1 MSSEVETSLI
11 KHSGRTVSVP
21 SHYLGTRRSS
31 SLPHLLVLLFGVV
44 NLANARETP
53 SSTASPSPTTS
64 PSLTL
69 SPSPTSIISPSA
81 TTSPKPAPSPS
92 ATAGAARSVRI
103 SFLPPPLE
111 GTISLGIYDEWGQLV
126 RVLHQEAELD
136 EFTVGEDALVT
147 KWDGRNDDGED
158 LASGKYHGHGYLV
171 GHLKEDELGKA
182 LAAAPDFNTAG
193 TVQIKLMP
201 NPLANDERPIVV
213 LAVGFDDENSFLRTA
228 DGLPLFT
235 ISKEPKLIRAAITKN
250 GEKSVDVW
258 QDDSAV
264 VEQFR
269 VSNVDKMMAFDCGD
283 FELR

>member
-11 KHSGRTVSVP
+11 KQSGGTASVP

-31 SLPHLLVLLFGVV
+31 SLPHLLVLLLGAVS
-44 NLANARETP
+44 LANAQETP
-53 SSTASPSPTTS
+53 PPTATHTPTASPSPLTSPAPTTS
-64 PSLTL
+64 PT
-69 SPSPTSIISPSA
+69 
-81 TTSPKPAPSPS
+81 
-92 ATAGAARSVRI
+92 RNVRI

-147 KWDGRNDDGED
+147 KWDGKNDDGED
-158 LASGKYHGHGYLV
+158 LASGKYHAHGYLV
-171 GHLKEDELGKA
+171 GHLKVDDLGKA
-182 LAAAPDFNTAG
+182 PAAAPDFNAAG

-213 LAVGFDDENSFLRTA
+213 LTVGFDDENSFLRTA

-235 ISKEPKLIRAAITKN
+235 ISKEPKAIRAAITKN

-258 QDDSAV
+258 QDDGAV

-269 VSNVDKMMAFDCGD
+269 VSNVDRMMAFDCGD
-283 FELR
+283 FELK

>member
-1 MSSEVETSLI
+1 MTAEKIRQIVMSSEVETSLI
-11 KHSGRTVSVP
+11 KHSGRTASVP
-21 SHYLGTRRSS
+21 SYYLGTRRSS
-31 SLPHLLVLLFGVV
+31 SLPHLLALLLGVV
-44 NLANARETP
+44 SLANAQETP
-53 SSTASPSPTTS
+53 PPTATSTPTASPSPLTSPAPTTS
-64 PSLTL
+64 P
-69 SPSPTSIISPSA
+69 
-81 TTSPKPAPSPS
+81 
-92 ATAGAARSVRI
+92 ARSVRI

-147 KWDGRNDDGED
+147 KWDGKNDDGED
-158 LASGKYHGHGYLV
+158 LASGKYHAHGYLV
-171 GHLKEDELGKA
+171 GHLKVDELGKA
-182 LAAAPDFNTAG
+182 LAAAPDFNAAG
-193 TVQIKLMP
+193 TVRIKLMP

-258 QDDSAV
+258 QDDGAV

-269 VSNVDKMMAFDCGD
+269 ISNVDRMMAFDCGD
-283 FELR
+283 FELK

>member
-1 MSSEVETSLI
+1 MSSEVETPLI
-11 KHSGRTVSVP
+11 KHSGRTPSVP
-21 SHYLGTRRSS
+21 SYDLGTRRSS

-44 NLANARETP
+44 NLANAQETP
-53 SSTASPSPTTS
+53 SSTASPSPTATPTPTASLSPLTS
-64 PSLTL
+64 PA
-69 SPSPTSIISPSA
+69 P
-81 TTSPKPAPSPS
+81 TTSP
-92 ATAGAARSVRI
+92 ARSVRI

-171 GHLKEDELGKA
+171 GHLKVDELGKA

>member
-1 MSSEVETSLI
+1 MIAGKKQQIVMSSEVEASLI
-11 KHSGRTVSVP
+11 KYSGGTASVP

-31 SLPHLLVLLFGVV
+31 SLPHLLVLLLGVV
-44 NLANARETP
+44 SLTNAQETP
-53 SSTASPSPTTS
+53 PPIATRTPTASPLPLTSPAPTTS
-64 PSLTL
+64 P
-69 SPSPTSIISPSA
+69 
-81 TTSPKPAPSPS
+81 
-92 ATAGAARSVRI
+92 ARSVRI

-111 GTISLGIYDEWGQLV
+111 GTISLGIYDAWGQLV

-147 KWDGRNDDGED
+147 KWDGKNDDGED
-158 LASGKYHGHGYLV
+158 LASGRYHAHGYLV
-171 GHLKEDELGKA
+171 GHLKVDELGKA
-182 LAAAPDFNTAG
+182 SAAAPDFNAAG

-235 ISKEPKLIRAAITKN
+235 MSKEPKLIRAAITKN
-250 GEKSVDVW
+250 GERSVDVW
-258 QDDSAV
+258 QDDGAV

-269 VSNVDKMMAFDCGD
+269 VSNVDRMMAFDCGD